1 MCTVFFSREKIAVN
15 DLPKS
20 PQTAVLI
27 ACTVLI
33 YQRIEMK
40 KLLEK
45 RAFQFLIKRQV
56 LRNQDYM
63 YYCV

>member
-1 MCTVFFSREKIAVN
+1 MCTVFFSREKIAAN
-15 DLPKS
+15 DLLRS

-27 ACTVLI
+27 TCTVLI

-63 YYCV
+63 